1 MCDYAATGGFKNWER
16 RSNAASHPGPAA
28 ASPVP
33 LAPVRHKRRPHKL
46 TGENRCRRLM
56 CHVLPV
62 LLVLALAGAGITIW
76 QTVGKQQQP
85 TAAAVA
91 ATAGQPMT
99 FSVNVKL
106 PQEAVGSAC
115 SDLFYQGSSRNSSSG
130 SGGNSS
136 RGGSVVSD
144 DCCFP

>member
-1 MCDYAATGGFKNWER
+1 
-16 RSNAASHPGPAA
+16 
-28 ASPVP
+28 
-33 LAPVRHKRRPHKL
+33 
-46 TGENRCRRLM
+46 M

-62 LLVLALAGAGITIW
+62 LLVLALAGAGIAIW
-76 QTVGKQQQP
+76 QTVGKQQQQP

-91 ATAGQPMT
+91 ATAGQPLT

-115 SDLFYQGSSRNSSSG
+115 SDLFYQGSSSNSSSR

-136 RGGSVVSD
+136 RGSSVVSD
-144 DCCFP
+144 GGYFPCLCWKWGHVC